1 MILPIDRGD
10 IPDEVLVFV
19 ECSGE
24 IFTIGDI
31 DNLVMRSAVQFAAML
46 STGLRDL
53 AGVEVFEGDVVLAA
67 VDDPDG
73 NLTED
78 RFFGEVIWEGAA
90 FHIRQPH
97 DRYAPM
103 LTNRAIRSLKVV
115 GNVWETPSL
124 REGCAPP

>member
-10 IPDEVLVFV
+10 IPDGLLVFV

-46 STGLRDL
+46 STGLRDA
-53 AGVEVFEGDVVLAA
+53 AGVEVFEGDVVEY
-67 VDDPDG
+67 DEEPSWYYP
-73 NLTED
+73 TK
-78 RFFGEVIWEGAA
+78 RTF
-90 FHIRQPH
+90 
-97 DRYAPM
+97 
-103 LTNRAIRSLKVV
+103 RSLVEWSARFPGFEPFRPRCGDEDHLTAAEVRVV
-115 GNVWETPSL
+115 GNIWETPSL